1 MDEAITSIPFT
12 RLLIISIPSG
22 ILSLIIYSWSLE
34 WKNSLYALCRML
46 GQLIIMGYFLS
57 YIFKSNSSLIV
68 LCILISMVVI
78 GSWIALRILN
88 EKRINLLKYAII
100 SIALGGGI
108 NLFIVTQLIL
118 QLDPWY
124 KPRFMIPLAGMIFS
138 SAMNGVS
145 LAAERLQ
152 AEIDKG
158 IKYDNAKKVA
168 FNASLIPI
176 INSLFAVG
184 LVSLPGMMTGQI
196 LSGTSPLTAARYQ
209 IMVMCMIFNS
219 VGLASYL
226 FLVLLNPKRIKNKFL
241 FF

>member
-168 FNASLIPI
+168 FKASLISI

-226 FLVLLNPKRIKNKFL
+226 FLVLFNPKNIKK
-241 FF
+241 

>member
-12 RLLIISIPSG
+12 RLLIIFIPSG
-22 ILSLIIYSWSLE
+22 ILSFLIYSWSLE
-34 WKNSLYALCRML
+34 WKNSLYALGRML

-57 YIFKSNSSLIV
+57 YIFNSNSSLIV

-88 EKRINLLKYAII
+88 KKRVNLLKYAII

-108 NLFIVTQLIL
+108 NLFMVTQLIL

-168 FNASLIPI
+168 FKASLIPI
-176 INSLFAVG
+176 INSLFAG
-184 LVSLPGMMTGQI
+184 
-196 LSGTSPLTAARYQ
+196 
-209 IMVMCMIFNS
+209 
-219 VGLASYL
+219 
-226 FLVLLNPKRIKNKFL
+226 
-241 FF
+241 

>member
-1 MDEAITSIPFT
+1 MDEAITPIPST
-12 RLLIISIPSG
+12 RLLIIFIPSR
-22 ILSLIIYSWSLE
+22 ISSFIIYSWSLE
-34 WKNSLYALCRML
+34 WKNSLHALSRMF
-46 GQLIIMGYFLS
+46 GPLIIMGYFLS
-57 YIFKSNSSLIV
+57 YIFNSNSSLIV
-68 LCILISMVVI
+68 LCILISMAVT

-88 EKRINLLKYAII
+88 KKRVNLLKYAII

-108 NLFIVTQLIL
+108 NLFIVTQLLL

-158 IKYDNAKKVA
+158 IKYDNAKRVA
-168 FNASLIPI
+168 FKASLIPI

-184 LVSLPGMMTGQI
+184 LVSLPGMMKGQI
-196 LSGTSPLTAARYQ
+196 LSVKSPLTAARYQ

-226 FLVLLNPKRIKNKFL
+226 FLVLLNPRRIKNRFL

>member
-100 SIALGGGI
+100 SIAIGGGI
-108 NLFIVTQLIL
+108 NLFIVTQILL

-158 IKYDNAKKVA
+158 IKYDNAKRVA

-219 VGLASYL
+219 VGLASYI
-226 FLVLLNPKRIKNKFL
+226 FLSLLKPKQIKN
-241 FF
+241 

>member
-1 MDEAITSIPFT
+1 MDEAITPISFT
-12 RLLIISIPSG
+12 RLLIIFIPSG
-22 ILSLIIYSWSLE
+22 ILSFIIYSWSLE
-34 WKNSLYALCRML
+34 WKNSLYALGRML

-57 YIFKSNSSLIV
+57 YIFNSNSSLIV

-88 EKRINLLKYAII
+88 KKRINLLKYSII
-100 SIALGGGI
+100 SIALGGGVNI
-108 NLFIVTQLIL
+108 FIVTQLLL

-124 KPRFMIPLAGMIFS
+124 EPRFMIPLAGMIFS

-152 AEIDKG
+152 AEIEKG
-158 IKYDNAKKVA
+158 IRYDDAKIVA
-168 FNASLIPI
+168 FKASLIPI

-196 LSGTSPLTAARYQ
+196 LSGTPPLLAARYQ

-219 VGLASYL
+219 VGLASYI
-226 FLVLLNPKRIKNKFL
+226 FLAILKPKQIKN
-241 FF
+241 

>member
-1 MDEAITSIPFT
+1 MDEAITPIPFT
-12 RLLIISIPSG
+12 RLLIIFIPSG
-22 ILSLIIYSWSLE
+22 ILSFIIYSWSLE
-34 WKNSLYALCRML
+34 WKNSLYALGRML

-57 YIFKSNSSLIV
+57 YIFNSNSSLIV

-100 SIALGGGI
+100 SIAIGGGI
-108 NLFIVTQLIL
+108 NLFIVTQLLL

-152 AEIDKG
+152 SEIENG
-158 IKYDNAKKVA
+158 INYDDAKRVA
-168 FNASLIPI
+168 FKASLIPI

-184 LVSLPGMMTGQI
+184 LVSIPGMMTGQI
-196 LSGTSPLTAARYQ
+196 LSGTPPLIAIRYQ

-219 VGLASYL
+219 VGLASYI
-226 FLVLLNPKRIKNKFL
+226 FLVLIKSDYIKK
-241 FF
+241 

>member
-1 MDEAITSIPFT
+1 MDEAITPIPFT
-12 RLLIISIPSG
+12 RLLIIFIPSG
-22 ILSLIIYSWSLE
+22 ILSFIIYSWSLE
-34 WKNSLYALCRML
+34 WKNSLYALSRML

-57 YIFKSNSSLIV
+57 YIFNSNSSLIV
-68 LCILISMVVI
+68 LCILISMVVLA
-78 GSWIALRILN
+78 SWIALRILN
-88 EKRINLLKYAII
+88 KKRINLLKYAII
-100 SIALGGGI
+100 AIAFGGGVI
-108 NLFIVTQLIL
+108 LFIVTQLLL

-124 KPRFMIPLAGMIFS
+124 RPRIVIPLAGMIFS

-158 IKYDNAKKVA
+158 IRFDDAKKIA
-168 FNASLIPI
+168 FKASLIPI

-196 LSGTSPLTAARYQ
+196 LSGISPLIAARYQ

-219 VGLASYL
+219 VGLASYI
-226 FLVLLNPKRIKNKFL
+226 FLVLLNPKRIKN
-241 FF
+241 

>member
-1 MDEAITSIPFT
+1 
-12 RLLIISIPSG
+12 
-22 ILSLIIYSWSLE
+22 
-34 WKNSLYALCRML
+34 ML

-57 YIFKSNSSLIV
+57 YIFNSNSSLIV
-68 LCILISMVVI
+68 LCILISMIVI

-108 NLFIVTQLIL
+108 NLFIVTQLLL

-138 SAMNGVS
+138 SAMNSVS

-168 FNASLIPI
+168 FKASLIPI

-226 FLVLLNPKRIKNKFL
+226 FLVLLNPKRIKK
-241 FF
+241 

>member
-1 MDEAITSIPFT
+1 
-12 RLLIISIPSG
+12 
-22 ILSLIIYSWSLE
+22 
-34 WKNSLYALCRML
+34 ML

-57 YIFKSNSSLIV
+57 YIFNSNSSLIV

-88 EKRINLLKYAII
+88 KKRVNLLKYAII

-158 IKYDNAKKVA
+158 IKYDDAKRVA
-168 FNASLIPI
+168 FKASLIPI

-226 FLVLLNPKRIKNKFL
+226 FLVLFNPKRVKK
-241 FF
+241 

>member
-1 MDEAITSIPFT
+1 MDEAITPIPFT
-12 RLLIISIPSG
+12 RLLIIFIPSG
-22 ILSLIIYSWSLE
+22 ILSFLIYSWSLQ
-34 WKNSLYALCRML
+34 WKNSLHALGRML

-57 YIFKSNSSLIV
+57 YIFNSNSSLIV

-88 EKRINLLKYAII
+88 KKRINLLKYSII
-100 SIALGGGI
+100 SIALGGGVNI
-108 NLFIVTQLIL
+108 FIVTQLLL

-124 KPRFMIPLAGMIFS
+124 EPRFMIPLAGMIFS

-152 AEIDKG
+152 AEIEKG
-158 IKYDNAKKVA
+158 IRYDDAKIVA
-168 FNASLIPI
+168 FKASLIPI

-196 LSGTSPLTAARYQ
+196 LSGTPPLLAARYQ

-219 VGLASYL
+219 VGLASYI
-226 FLVLLNPKRIKNKFL
+226 FLAILKPKQIKN
-241 FF
+241 

>member
-12 RLLIISIPSG
+12 RLLIIFIPSG
-22 ILSLIIYSWSLE
+22 IISFIIYSWSLE
-34 WKNSLYALCRML
+34 WKNSLYALGRML

-57 YIFKSNSSLIV
+57 YIFNSNSSLSI
-68 LCILISMVVI
+68 LCILMSMVVVA
-78 GSWIALRILN
+78 SWIALRILN
-88 EKRINLLKYAII
+88 KKRINLLKYAII

-108 NLFIVTQLIL
+108 ILFIVTQLLL

-124 KPRFMIPLAGMIFS
+124 MPRFMVPLAGMIFS

-158 IKYDNAKKVA
+158 VSYDDAKRIA
-168 FNASLIPI
+168 FKASLIPI

-196 LSGTSPLTAARYQ
+196 LSGISPLTAARYQ

-226 FLVLLNPKRIKNKFL
+226 FLVLLNPERIKK
-241 FF
+241 